1 MNHCISPVHL
11 RSRKTI
17 AIILLAIA
25 TLTPRANAQLSH
37 GPIVGHVSG
46 QQANIWAR
54 AKTPGTYTLRI
65 SGANTESTSQAK
77 ATAENDHCLKWT
89 VAKLKPATRY
99 RYMILRGSQAL
110 ARGEQYAF
118 TTPTTDQT
126 GSARLAFGSCADEK
140 AGSAAVWRRMNLL
153 APDAVVL
160 LGDTPYID
168 SVDLAVVRK
177 RHAAFLAV
185 PELQQLVAG
194 RSLYAIWD
202 DHDFGR
208 NDTDGNL
215 PGKEK
220 SRRGFIEYHANPT
233 YGDGK
238 EGIYTKFRRGDV
250 EVFLLDTRFFAAT
263 ENSPAAPDKPSLLGK
278 EQWNWLLAGLKESS
292 ARFKIL
298 ACGMVWNKAVRPG
311 KKDQWG
317 TYEHE
322 REALFKF
329 IGDQSISGVILVSGD
344 VHRTRVMSH
353 LTDAT
358 AGYRIPELTT
368 SPIHEGIIANSN
380 QPHPGLVFDSG
391 TANSFLL
398 LTSSGS
404 RQQAALTAQFLTKD
418 GKTFFKRSYS
428 LRELTKN

>member
-1 MNHCISPVHL
+1 MPFLSVSKYRPTLLLLACCAASLNSPVY
-11 RSRKTI
+11 
-17 AIILLAIA
+17 
-25 TLTPRANAQLSH
+25 AQLTH
-37 GPIVGHVSG
+37 GPIVGHVTEK
-46 QQANIWAR
+46 QASIWAR
-54 AKTPGTYTLRI
+54 ATDAGQYTLRI
-65 SGANTESTSQAK
+65 TGADASSTTQAE
-77 ATAENDHCLKWT
+77 ATTSNDYCLKWT
-89 VAKLKPATRY
+89 IPNLKPATSY
-99 RYMILRGSQAL
+99 RYMILQGSQAL
-110 ARGEQYAF
+110 ARGDQYTF
-118 TTPTTDQT
+118 TTPPANGPTTV
-126 GSARLAFGSCADEK
+126 RLAFGSCADEK
-140 AGSAAVWRRMNLL
+140 AGSAAVWRRIQSLD
-153 APDAVVL
+153 PQAVVL

-185 PELQQLVAG
+185 PDLQKLVAG

-215 PGKEK
+215 PGKESK
-220 SRRGFIEYHANPT
+220 SRRGFVEYHANPS

-263 ENSPAAPDKPSLLGK
+263 EKSPAAPQKPSLLGK
-278 EQWNWLLAGLKESS
+278 QQWNWLLAGLKNSP

-329 IGDQSISGVILVSGD
+329 IGDESISGVVLISGD
-344 VHRTRVMSH
+344 VHRTRVISH
-353 LTDAT
+353 LSSKT

-368 SPIHEGIIANSN
+368 SPIHESIIANSN

-398 LTSSGS
+398 LTSTG
-404 RQQAALTAQFLTKD
+404 RGPQPKLAARFMTKD
-418 GKTFFKRSYS
+418 GTTFFQRSYS